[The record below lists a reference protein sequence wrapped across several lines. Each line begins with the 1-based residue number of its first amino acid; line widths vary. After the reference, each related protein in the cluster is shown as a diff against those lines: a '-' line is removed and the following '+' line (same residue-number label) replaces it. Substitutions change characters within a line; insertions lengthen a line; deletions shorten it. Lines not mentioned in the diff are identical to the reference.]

1 MLPLL
6 FALVAGGTF
15 PSMPGYPGTAPGP
28 ALTLSHASTPAPAPA
43 SVKVIVLST
52 MLTDFKGIGE
62 WGFAALVEVGDRR
75 YLYDTGERPETVL
88 KNAEELGLDL
98 STVTDVILSH
108 HHWDHVGGLLTL
120 RRAMQAKNPAAL
132 SRVHVAPG
140 IFQRRRKEDGS
151 EENDMPRIRAEY
163 EATGGRFIEHASPA
177 ELSPGVWITGP
188 VPRAHNER
196 NWSPGVRLITP
207 DGFVEDTL
215 PEDQALVVLTSD
227 GPLVI
232 TGCGHAGIVNIMQY
246 AQRVAAQRSVATVV
260 GGLHL
265 FRAPEPVLAWTAA
278 RMREAGVRYL
288 LGAHCTGVEAVYRL
302 RELAGLDRKRA
313 VVGAVGSSYTSGAG
327 LDPLELAR

>member
-1 MLPLL
+1 MLAFLLAFAAGAPLPPAPGL
-6 FALVAGGTF
+6 LTTVPVAAL
-15 PSMPGYPGTAPGP
+15 PTAPPTGP
-28 ALTLSHASTPAPAPA
+28 APG
-43 SVKVIVLST
+43 SVKVTVLST
-52 MLTDFKGIGE
+52 MLTDLKGVGE

-75 YLYDTGERPETVL
+75 YLFDTGERPETVL

-120 RRAMQAKNPAAL
+120 RRAMQAKNPQAL

-140 IFQRRRKEDGS
+140 IFQRRLKEDGS
-151 EENDMPRIRAEY
+151 EENDMPRIRTEY
-163 EATGGRFIEHASPA
+163 ERTGGRFIEHAGPA

-188 VPRAHNER
+188 VPRANKER
-196 NWSPGVRLITP
+196 NWSPGVRLVTP
-207 DGFVEDTL
+207 NGIAEDTL

-246 AQRVAAQRSVATVV
+246 AERVAAQRSIATVV

-265 FRAPEPVLAWTAA
+265 FSAPEQTLAWTADH
-278 RMREAGVRYL
+278 MRDAGVRYL
-288 LGAHCTGVEAVYRL
+288 LGAHCTGIEAVYRL

-327 LDPLELAR
+327 LDPLGLAR

>member
-1 MLPLL
+1 MLA
-6 FALVAGGTF
+6 FALSLVAVGLPTVVR
-15 PSMPGYPGTAPGP
+15 
-28 ALTLSHASTPAPAPA
+28 TPAPAPA
-43 SVKVIVLST
+43 PAPVKITVLST
-52 MLTDFKGIGE
+52 MLTDMRGVGE

-75 YLYDTGERPETVL
+75 YLFDTGERPETVL

-98 STVTDVILSH
+98 STVTDIILSH

-140 IFQRRRKEDGS
+140 IFQRRVKEDGTD
-151 EENDMPRIRAEY
+151 ENDMPRIRTEY
-163 EATGGRFIEHASPA
+163 EATGGRFIEHAGPV
-177 ELSPGVWITGP
+177 ELSPGVWLTGP
-188 VPRAHNER
+188 VPRANNER
-196 NWSPGVRLITP
+196 NWSPGNRLVTAE
-207 DGFVEDTL
+207 GFAEDTL

-246 AQRVAAQRSVATVV
+246 AERVASQRSVATVI

-265 FRAPEPVLAWTAA
+265 FRAGEPTLAWTAQQ
-278 RMREAGVRYL
+278 MRTAGVRYL
-288 LGAHCTGVEAVYRL
+288 LGAHCTGIEAVFRL
-302 RELAGLDRKRA
+302 RELAGLDRQRA

-327 LDPLELAR
+327 LEPLGLAR